1 MPAYFQGLAIGL
13 AYVAPIGMQNLFV
26 INTAL
31 TQPRRRALLT
41 ALIVIFF
48 DITLALFCFFGIG
61 TVVERFTLL
70 QLLLLLC
77 GGIIVT
83 RIGVGLIQEEPTLD
97 QSVEVDLPL
106 KDVAVKACV
115 VTWFNPQAILD
126 GTMIFGGFRAGGVA
140 PGESLQLILGSSSA
154 SFLWFFG
161 ITLIISL
168 FRAHIGAKL
177 LRRGPHLL
185 RHGPL
190 PGRCG
195 PGAADA
201 LGAVLNPLTD
211 VFPYDIV
218 KSEKVF
224 FPVTF
229 SAPGSI

>member
-1 MPAYFQGLAIGL
+1 MVQAIVL
-13 AYVAPIGMQNLFV
+13 PDRIAPSAMTKSLFADISPGRHQCIRRLCCAENGRNLNF
-26 INTAL
+26 AG
-31 TQPRRRALLT
+31 
-41 ALIVIFF
+41 
-48 DITLALFCFFGIG
+48 LFCFFGIG

-161 ITLIISL
+161 ITLVISL
-168 FRAHIGAKL
+168 FRAHIGTRL
-177 LRRGPHLL
+177 LKIINVVCGVVLIYYGMGL
-185 RHGPL
+185 FLDGV
-190 PGRCG
+190 GRVQQMLS
-195 PGAADA
+195 A
-201 LGAVLNPLTD
+201 L
-211 VFPYDIV
+211 F
-218 KSEKVF
+218 
-224 FPVTF
+224 
-229 SAPGSI
+229 